1 MVVVVVDV
9 VVDVVVLVVVVVV
22 MVLVVVLVVCLQ
34 CHLASDKPTPTHLTT
49 VRVCLKVLI
58 SGAELSDFSCLTE
71 DFAEITKRLTT
82 SIYIYIYIY
91 VYTVVHD
98 FTLIDAG
105 FKFIF
110 LS

>member
-82 SIYIYIYIY
+82 SIYIYIY